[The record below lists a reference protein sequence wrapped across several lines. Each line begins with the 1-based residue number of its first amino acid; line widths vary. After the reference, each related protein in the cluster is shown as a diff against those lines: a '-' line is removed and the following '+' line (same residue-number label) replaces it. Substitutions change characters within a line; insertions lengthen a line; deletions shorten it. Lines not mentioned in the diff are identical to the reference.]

1 MRLSFDRI
9 GVPIGQ
15 PIYSPTHKSKM
26 KNYVLL
32 LIGLQF
38 SWVQLG
44 SAQTKENENSYL
56 QLDPISKENVINKNF
71 LSTKEKSLA
80 FKKSESTLVALS
92 TSVETNASKDKEA
105 PNLLVDS
112 LISSDKMDEVDNAG
126 ELSISGYID
135 SYYFTNFNNPASR
148 DNMGVSGVGR
158 GFDRKV
164 DQFALGMVQ
173 TMFTYTNKKSD
184 MVVDLAF
191 GPNAQYG
198 NYGNVPTAFPAYGY
212 QFGKED
218 LFSAMIIKQAY
229 FNYHVSDKLTFT
241 LGQFGTHLGYE
252 YIDAPLNFFY
262 TINHTFNSGIPFY
275 HTGLKSTYKFSD
287 GVSLMLGVVNGFDYV
302 QDNNRAKGL
311 IGQLFLKPADNLSI
325 YLNYI
330 NTNESSADALGK
342 TPEGKFLVYDLNGA
356 YQPTEKFTIGYWF
369 MWGAQKGT
377 LGSPGTF
384 IPADGDVSNT
394 KSWYGANLYLI
405 YALTDFLDL
414 GLRAEHFNNEDGAR
428 GLRNFDNLSKTY
440 LGTSVN
446 TLTFTTNI
454 KLIGDNLLLKPEFRI
469 DHFKKLDDSGYEER
483 SQQFMDSKGSFSKN
497 SQATLGVAA
506 IYKF

>member
-1 MRLSFDRI
+1 
-9 GVPIGQ
+9 
-15 PIYSPTHKSKM
+15 M
-26 KNYVLL
+26 KNQVLL
-32 LIGLQF
+32 LLGLQF
-38 SWVQLG
+38 LWVQPGTAQNKG
-44 SAQTKENENSYL
+44 SDTGFLRLDPNSREFVPKKSFLSLKERSTAPKDATSTTDATPSLTNSITGIDKENL
-56 QLDPISKENVINKNF
+56 PLF
-71 LSTKEKSLA
+71 L
-80 FKKSESTLVALS
+80 
-92 TSVETNASKDKEA
+92 
-105 PNLLVDS
+105 DS
-112 LISSDKMDEVDNAG
+112 LSSTEKVDEEEETG
-126 ELSISGYID
+126 KLSISGYFD
-135 SYYFTNFNNPASR
+135 SYYFTNFNSPASR
-148 DNMGVSGVGR
+148 DNMGISGVGR

-173 TMFTYTNKKSD
+173 TLFAYTTKKSE
-184 MVVDLAF
+184 MVADLAY

-212 QFGKED
+212 QFGKDD
-218 LFSAMIIKQAY
+218 LFSALIIKQAY
-229 FNYHVSDKLTFT
+229 FNYHVSDKLSFT
-241 LGQFGTHLGYE
+241 LGQFGTHIGYE

-262 TINHTFNSGIPFY
+262 SINHTFNSGIPFY
-275 HTGLKSTYKFSD
+275 HTGLKSSYKFSD
-287 GVSLMLGVVNGFDYV
+287 AVSLMLGVVNGFDYD

-311 IGQLFLKPADNLSI
+311 IGQLSLKPADNLSI

-428 GLRNFDNLSKTY
+428 GLRNFDNFKNAY
-440 LGTSVN
+440 IGTSAN

-454 KLIGDNLLLKPEFRI
+454 KLVGDNLLLKPEFRI
-469 DHFKKLDDSGYEER
+469 DHFKKLNDSGYAER
-483 SQQFMDSKGSFSKN
+483 SQQFMDSKGEYSKN